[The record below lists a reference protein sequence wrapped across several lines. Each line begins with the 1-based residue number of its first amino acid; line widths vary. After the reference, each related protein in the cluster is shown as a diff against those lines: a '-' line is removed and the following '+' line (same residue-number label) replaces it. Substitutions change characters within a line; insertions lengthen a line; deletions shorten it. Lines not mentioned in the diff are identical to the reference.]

1 MLTRLRVKGFKSLD
15 DVTVDFGPFTC
26 IAGANGAGKSNLF
39 DAIVFLCDL
48 ADMPI
53 IAAANRVRDR
63 DGKRFGSVG
72 AIFTRYRDGSADAL
86 EIEAEFL
93 APGAVIDDFGRHGAP
108 NVTLLRYRIALG
120 YTLDEKSGSERI
132 QLLDEVLEYVPKR
145 DFRRNL
151 FPHGDNFW
159 ESVKGGTKT
168 SNFIS
173 TEKSPDGQATVK
185 IHQDSGTSR
194 GRPESIPAFGMER
207 TALSGINTID
217 RPTALAARREM
228 QSWAL
233 LQLEPSALRQPDDF
247 STPSDIHVAPSG
259 AHMPATLKSLN
270 KDSEVANRLSEL
282 IPGVAEL
289 SVEVDDRRE
298 LKTLYLTNQDGIRY
312 PAKALSDGTLR
323 FLALAIIHADPL
335 AGGVICLEE
344 PENGI
349 HPSRVR
355 AMTQLLRDMA
365 VNPHRPV
372 GEENPLRQVIINT
385 HSPLVV
391 QELKADD
398 LVVCQQYRRKGATFS
413 TFGFLARTW
422 RAEKMPDQKTT
433 SLSTLLAY
441 LNTDEGGAGEQASTV
456 GALLREQLQLFP

>member
-93 APGAVIDDFGRHGAP
+93 APGAVVDDFGRHGAP

-173 TEKSPDGQATVK
+173 TEKSPAGPTPSDGRASDGSIRETCLATGPSPVPATPAQAR
-185 IHQDSGTSR
+185 R
-194 GRPESIPAFGMER
+194 GARC
-207 TALSGINTID
+207 
-217 RPTALAARREM
+217 LAARPSQTRPIAPE
-228 QSWAL
+228 SDWPARS
-233 LQLEPSALRQPDDF
+233 EP
-247 STPSDIHVAPSG
+247 
-259 AHMPATLKSLN
+259 
-270 KDSEVANRLSEL
+270 
-282 IPGVAEL
+282 
-289 SVEVDDRRE
+289 
-298 LKTLYLTNQDGIRY
+298 
-312 PAKALSDGTLR
+312 
-323 FLALAIIHADPL
+323 
-335 AGGVICLEE
+335 
-344 PENGI
+344 
-349 HPSRVR
+349 
-355 AMTQLLRDMA
+355 
-365 VNPHRPV
+365 
-372 GEENPLRQVIINT
+372 
-385 HSPLVV
+385 
-391 QELKADD
+391 
-398 LVVCQQYRRKGATFS
+398 
-413 TFGFLARTW
+413 
-422 RAEKMPDQKTT
+422 
-433 SLSTLLAY
+433 
-441 LNTDEGGAGEQASTV
+441 
-456 GALLREQLQLFP
+456 